1 MKAFWLGIEF
11 YPQKSLLAYLTL
23 NANNKK
29 KNNNNGFWELK
40 LGPVRSLIL
49 ITKTFDL
56 TGLKFLP

>member
-1 MKAFWLGIEF
+1 MKAFRLGIEF

-40 LGPVRSLIL
+40 LGN
-49 ITKTFDL
+49 
-56 TGLKFLP
+56 